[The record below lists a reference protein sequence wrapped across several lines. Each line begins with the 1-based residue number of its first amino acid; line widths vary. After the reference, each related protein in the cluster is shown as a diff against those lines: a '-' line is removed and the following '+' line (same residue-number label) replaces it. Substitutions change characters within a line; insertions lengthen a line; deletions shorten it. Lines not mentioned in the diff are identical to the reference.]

1 MSRTKRPFTDEEV
14 TALSRN
20 PYTYKVTSTRIQF
33 TAEFKEDFW
42 QKHLQGESCNQ
53 ILEEL
58 GYDPKV
64 LGKYRVYAIKK
75 HIEEQVNSPEG
86 IHTGYRQYRRR
97 SGDITEIEDLPPDKA
112 FARMQNEIIYLRQ
125 ELEFIKKII
134 KSDSDTDQR
143 Q

>member
-1 MSRTKRPFTDEEV
+1 MSRTKRPFTEEEV
-14 TALSRN
+14 AALSNN

-33 TAEFKEDFW
+33 TAEFKEEFW
-42 QKHLQGESCNQ
+42 QKYLKGESCQQ
-53 ILEEL
+53 ILRAL
-58 GYDPKV
+58 GYDPKMF
-64 LGKYRVYAIKK
+64 GKYRVYAIKK

-86 IHTGYRQYRRR
+86 IHTGYRRYRRNP
-97 SGDITEIEDLPPDKA
+97 DNVAEIEDLPPDKA

-134 KSDSDTDQR
+134 KSDNNSDQR